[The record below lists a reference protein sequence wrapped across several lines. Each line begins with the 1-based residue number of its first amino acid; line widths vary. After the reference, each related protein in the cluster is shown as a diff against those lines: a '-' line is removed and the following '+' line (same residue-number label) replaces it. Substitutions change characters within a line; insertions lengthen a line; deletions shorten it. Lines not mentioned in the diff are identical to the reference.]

1 MLSLQS
7 PMLSGLGR
15 RVADE
20 VVSHLARL
28 VGSDVSVTL
37 EIQAGVPSG
46 VPDKVVRI
54 VNEICRTL
62 KFKEAGFEEQ

>member
-1 MLSLQS
+1 
-7 PMLSGLGR
+7 
-15 RVADE
+15 
-20 VVSHLARL
+20 LARL